1 MTRQGLCC
9 ASHAAKDAGCNADR
23 MPPVTTEMLLNA
35 FVTLVVL
42 IDPPG
47 VAAIF
52 LAVTAGF
59 SAQQRKSVALRS
71 SIIAAIILLA
81 FAVLGKSLLALFGIT
96 LDAFRIAGGIM
107 LFWIAFEMVFEKR
120 QPRREKQVEEAV
132 HDDHVKNI
140 AVFPLAIPL
149 IAGPGSISAI
159 VLLSGTFNE
168 PVERAALGGIIITCA
183 AITLGALLLADRL
196 NAMIP
201 SSTRSLIT
209 RLLGLLLAALA
220 VQFVADGVKS
230 LALAA

>member
-1 MTRQGLCC
+1 MS
-9 ASHAAKDAGCNADR
+9 A
-23 MPPVTTEMLLNA
+23 EMLLNA
-35 FVTLVVL
+35 FATLIVL

-59 SAQQRKSVALRS
+59 STAQRKSVAIRAS
-71 SIIAAIILLA
+71 FIAAMILIT

-120 QPRREKQVEEAV
+120 NPRREKQVEEAV
-132 HDDHVKNI
+132 HDDHVRDI
-140 AVFPLAIPL
+140 SVFPLAIPL
-149 IAGPGSISAI
+149 ISGPGSISAI

-168 PVERAALGGIIITCA
+168 PVERVALTGIIIACLL
-183 AITLGALLLADRL
+183 ITLACLLIADRL

-201 SSTRSLIT
+201 HSTRSLIS
-209 RLLGLLLAALA
+209 RLLGLILAALA
-220 VQFVADGVKS
+220 VQFVADGVRS
-230 LALAA
+230 LALGTAG

>member
-1 MTRQGLCC
+1 
-9 ASHAAKDAGCNADR
+9 
-23 MPPVTTEMLLNA
+23 MLLNA
-35 FVTLVVL
+35 FVTLIVL

-59 SAQQRKSVALRS
+59 SAGQRKSVAIRASL
-71 SIIAAIILLA
+71 IAAGILLT
-81 FAVLGKSLLALFGIT
+81 FAVFGKTLLALFGIT

-149 IAGPGSISAI
+149 VAGPGSISAI

-168 PVERAALGGIIITCA
+168 PIERTALGLIIAVCITLTLAALLA
-183 AITLGALLLADRL
+183 ADRL
-196 NAMIP
+196 NAVIP

-220 VQFVADGVKS
+220 VQFVADGIKS
-230 LALAA
+230 LVLAA

>member
-1 MTRQGLCC
+1 M
-9 ASHAAKDAGCNADR
+9 S
-23 MPPVTTEMLLNA
+23 PEMMLNA

-59 SAQQRKSVALRS
+59 SASQRKSVALRAS
-71 SIIAAIILLA
+71 VTAAIILLA

-120 QPRREKQVEEAV
+120 QPRREKQVEDAV

-159 VLLSGTFNE
+159 VL
-168 PVERAALGGIIITCA
+168 
-183 AITLGALLLADRL
+183 
-196 NAMIP
+196 
-201 SSTRSLIT
+201 
-209 RLLGLLLAALA
+209 
-220 VQFVADGVKS
+220 Q
-230 LALAA
+230 

>member
-1 MTRQGLCC
+1 MS
-9 ASHAAKDAGCNADR
+9 A
-23 MPPVTTEMLLNA
+23 EMLLNA
-35 FVTLVVL
+35 FATLIVL

-59 SAQQRKSVALRS
+59 STTQRKSVAIRAS
-71 SIIAAIILLA
+71 FIAAIILIV
-81 FAVLGKSLLALFGIT
+81 FAVFGKSLLALFGIT

-132 HDDHVKNI
+132 HDDHVRDI
-140 AVFPLAIPL
+140 SVFPLAIPL

-168 PVERAALGGIIITCA
+168 PVERAALTGIIA
-183 AITLGALLLADRL
+183 ACLLITLGALLIADRL

-201 SSTRSLIT
+201 HSTRSLIS
-209 RLLGLLLAALA
+209 RLLGLILAALA
-220 VQFVADGVKS
+220 VQFVADGVRS
-230 LALAA
+230 LAMAN

>member
-1 MTRQGLCC
+1 MS
-9 ASHAAKDAGCNADR
+9 A
-23 MPPVTTEMLLNA
+23 EMLLNA
-35 FVTLVVL
+35 FATLIVL

-59 SAQQRKSVALRS
+59 STSQRKSVAVRAS
-71 SIIAAIILLA
+71 FIAAIILIV

-120 QPRREKQVEEAV
+120 NTRREKQVDEAV
-132 HDDHVKNI
+132 HDDHVRDI

-149 IAGPGSISAI
+149 ISGPGSISAI

-168 PVERAALGGIIITCA
+168 AYERAALTGIIA
-183 AITLGALLLADRL
+183 ACMLLTLGALLIADRL

-201 SSTRSLIT
+201 HSTRSLIS
-209 RLLGLLLAALA
+209 RLLGLILAALA
-220 VQFVADGVKS
+220 VQFVADGIRS
-230 LALAA
+230 LALHPIG